1 MFKILGWVMNRNF
14 LSLALIVALLLSA
27 GPVWAMPQFS
37 DGQLNTRGTQKTL
50 FLPTAA
56 DHSPVIS
63 LGSAI
68 DPQSGKLVEGYAIVH
83 YAKGGNSGG
92 KPGGGTACY
101 AFLAKGAKWKTVE
114 PWLMNPANAS
124 GLDGTTLFNDTATD
138 ISKWEDAADGATG
151 GGSIDILGSGT
162 ETTDSLSADLNAPD
176 GTNEVYFANVSDP
189 GAIAVT
195 IVWGIF
201 GGPLQGRELTEWDQV
216 YDDVDYNWSLSGE
229 AGKMDFEN
237 IATHELGHSV
247 GLAICTVRPAPS
259 RRCTATPPMGRPR
272 SRLWNLGTSLGSA
285 SCIRAKTTKQKPA
298 PRGRF
303 LLLNG

>member
-1 MFKILGWVMNRNF
+1 MSRKTLSILVG
-14 LSLALIVALLLSA
+14 LALLLSTNPA
-27 GPVWAMPQFS
+27 IAMPERS
-37 DGQLNTRGTQKTL
+37 LADLDTPGTHRTL
-50 FLPTAA
+50 ILPAA
-56 DHSPVIS
+56 NHSPVIS

-92 KPGGGTACY
+92 KPGGGTAYY

-124 GLDGTTLFNDTATD
+124 GLDGTTLFNDTAAD
-138 ISKWEDAADGATG
+138 ISKWEDAADGAMG

-176 GTNEVYFANVSDP
+176 GTNEVYFADVSDP

-201 GGPLQGRELTEWDQV
+201 GGPPQGRELTEWDQV
-216 YDDVDYNWSLSGE
+216 YDDVGYNWSLSGE

-247 GLAICTVRPAPS
+247 GLADLYSSACSEQTMYGY
-259 RRCTATPPMGRPR
+259 ATYGE
-272 SRLWNLGTSLGSA
+272 
-285 SCIRAKTTKQKPA
+285 TKKQTLESGDIAGISK
-298 PRGRF
+298 
-303 LLLNG
+303 LY